1 MIGGN
6 TQAFM
11 VLLSD
16 VLVTTKNVDEN
27 GLLEIRQVH
36 PVSSFD
42 VVSLPDTA
50 DLKNAF
56 KIQIQQNNVTIS
68 LESAMEKR
76 QWLNK
81 FKQVA
86 H

>member
-50 DLKNAF
+50 
-56 KIQIQQNNVTIS
+56 S
-68 LESAMEKR
+68 R
-76 QWLNK
+76 
-81 FKQVA
+81 
-86 H
+86 